1 MEKEDMLAKLKEF
14 ERNHKYDFTK
24 FGAKVGAIN
33 VDYATLV
40 EVFGKPDP
48 ELCLCEKTDAS
59 WAVDTMDTDG
69 SKRYISIYNW
79 KDGPNYLG
87 KEEGTPVSEITKWMV
102 GGKDEGD
109 VEKILDI
116 IGISLLLSKWMDTT
130 DE

>member
-40 EVFGKPDP
+40 EVFGKP
-48 ELCLCEKTDAS
+48 DAS

-109 VEKILDI
+109 VKKILDI